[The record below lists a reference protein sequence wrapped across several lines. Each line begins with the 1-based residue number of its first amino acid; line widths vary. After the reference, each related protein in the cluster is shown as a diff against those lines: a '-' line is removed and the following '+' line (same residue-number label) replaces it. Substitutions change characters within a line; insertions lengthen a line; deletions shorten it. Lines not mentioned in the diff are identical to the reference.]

1 MVRPDR
7 ANWLDEAIAR
17 TAPGRPPEPDFDAW
31 RRRYPGALETLTQ
44 RTQRK
49 THRSDPL
56 PAAIAFGR
64 ELMRNPMIRLAAAA
78 MLAVA
83 VFMLV
88 RHLSG
93 RETAPYDRTA
103 IVADAA
109 QAELVRAEGL
119 FRQNDVSGLLT
130 LMETG
135 RYGTKVKIAG
145 YLERVGNASALSA
158 LEPLAAQWQGAP
170 DTNPFQKA
178 IDAIQQREQP
188 ASEPAPAQAEPNTV
202 SERRP
207 EGTPSSRSESLSP
220 QSPAAL
226 TAGSDPI
233 TYAGRV
239 VDETDN
245 AVPGVHVWGQV
256 LSNTFQN
263 SVLARETLT
272 DADGM
277 FRLTSA
283 RPVEGTEDLRVLY
296 FDHAD
301 YGLGWRTL
309 AGTDTDGNIQVTLYA
324 PGAVTGIVIDTLGQ
338 PIANARIEAEVHL
351 SANGQTDQLMLWDLT
366 DMALYAND
374 QGEFVLDRLPAP
386 ASLRLRVSAPG
397 YALYTTP
404 SDLPAGAF
412 PIEVGEEDL
421 RIVLEPGSAIA
432 GRIIYEDGTPYE
444 HRAVIIAEG
453 PGVHELVFA
462 TEEDGT
468 FASAGLPPGLYHLNA
483 MKDESKP
490 LCAPVEVQVDLAAG
504 TSQVVLKVLPADQPV
519 AVQVVDETTGGPL
532 ENVWVRAEFA
542 EGAEGSVAQARTD
555 RAGRCTLAIPLGR
568 YRVVAQGWK
577 NGRFSEFAEE
587 LALAREQ
594 TDAAVVIAMTARA
607 NVTGRLIDTNGN
619 PVTGFVQIGSD
630 RPGQTDPNGRFTVEE
645 PFGDAFEYKE
655 LWAYDNAQQMGKTLL
670 FRKADYTGELVIVL
684 EPCATLTGRIVN
696 EAGQARPDVRP
707 KLGICKPGGSTVYH
721 SRVPWTMT
729 VDKKALFV
737 VAGVPTG
744 LPMRISAKRKGLQG
758 GADVND
764 LLPGQICDVGD
775 IVLRGY
781 GGIDEKTDWT
791 GILEG
796 TITDENSE
804 PVVAVKVRAYT
815 GTDHFEAPTDRSG
828 HFMLTGLPK
837 GVRLNFSLYLDG
849 YGHCHKY
856 VYADS
861 DDGDM
866 QIFPQGWELLGKH
879 APPLSIAKWYN
890 CEPLTLEGLRGK
902 VVLLQIGVLLPLYG
916 EDLTTMQKVAEKYA
930 GQGLEI
936 IAVHQPLDVTWGGKV
951 TDDDLRR
958 FVTEGHVP
966 FAFCLDQERQT
977 YSAYAP
983 KATPAL
989 YLIDR
994 EGRVVISPTEDNLE
1008 ACIDQL
1014 LRR

>member
-1 MVRPDR
+1 MVRPEET
-7 ANWLDEAIAR
+7 NWLDEAIAR
-17 TAPGRPPEPDFDAW
+17 TTPGHPLVADFNAW
-31 RRRYPGALETLTQ
+31 RHQHAHALETLTQ
-44 RTQRK
+44 RAQRK
-49 THRSDPL
+49 AHRSGPL

-109 QAELVRAEGL
+109 QAELARAEGL

-135 RYGTKVKIAG
+135 RYGTKVKVAG
-145 YLERVGNASALSA
+145 YLEQIGGASALPT
-158 LEPLAAQWQGAP
+158 LEPLAAQWKGAP

-178 IDAIQQREQP
+178 IDAIHQREKP
-188 ASEPAPAQAEPNTV
+188 AAEPEPARAEPNAV
-202 SERRP
+202 SERLP
-207 EGTPSSRSESLSP
+207 EGTPSSQSERSSP
-220 QSPAAL
+220 QSPAAPA
-226 TAGSDPI
+226 AGSELI

-263 SVLARETLT
+263 SVLAQETLT
-272 DADGM
+272 DADGT
-277 FRLTSA
+277 FRLTVA
-283 RPVEGTEDLRVLY
+283 RPKEGSEIFRVLY

-301 YGLGWRTL
+301 YGLGWHTL
-309 AGTDTDGNIQVTLYA
+309 AGSDTNGNIQVTLYA
-324 PGAVTGIVIDTLGQ
+324 PGAVSGIVVDTLGQ
-338 PIANARIEAEVHL
+338 PIANARIEADVRL
-351 SANGQTDQLMLWDLT
+351 SANGQSDQLMLWDLT
-366 DMALYAND
+366 DTALYAND

-397 YALYTTP
+397 YALFTTP
-404 SDLPAGAF
+404 PNSTGEAF
-412 PIEVGEEDL
+412 SIEVGGESL

-432 GRIIYEDGTPYE
+432 GRIVYEDGTPYE

-462 TEEDGT
+462 TEDDGT
-468 FASAGLPPGLYHLNA
+468 FTSCELSPGLYHLNA

-542 EGAEGSVAQARTD
+542 EGAEGAVAQARTD
-555 RAGRCTLAIPLGR
+555 RAGRCTLAIPPGR
-568 YRVVAQGWK
+568 YRIVAQGWK

-594 TDAAVVIAMTARA
+594 TDAAVIIAMTARA
-607 NVTGRLIDTNGN
+607 NVTGRLVDTNGN
-619 PVTGFVQIGSD
+619 PVEGFVQIGSD
-630 RPGQTDPNGRFTVEE
+630 RPDKTDPNGRFTVEE
-645 PFGDAFEYKE
+645 PFGDAFEYKG
-655 LWAYDNAQQMGKTLL
+655 LWAYDNAQRIGKMFL

-696 EAGQARPDVRP
+696 EAGQVRANVMP
-707 KLGICKPGGSTVYH
+707 KLGVCKPGGGTVYY
-721 SRVPWTMT
+721 SRVPWTVT
-729 VDKKALFV
+729 VEKKGLFV

-744 LPMRISAKRKGLQG
+744 LAMRVSAESKGLQG
-758 GADVND
+758 WADVND
-764 LLPGQICDVGD
+764 LLPGQVRDVGD

-796 TITDENSE
+796 TITDENNE
-804 PVVAVKVRAYT
+804 PVVAVKVTAYT
-815 GTDHFEAPTDRSG
+815 GTDHFEATTNRSG
-828 HFMLTGLPK
+828 HFMLTGLPR

-866 QIFPQGWELLGKH
+866 QIFPQGWELLGKQ

-890 CEPLTLEGLRGK
+890 RKPLTLEELRGK

-916 EDLTTMQKVAEKYA
+916 EDLTAMQKVADKYA
-930 GQGLEI
+930 GRGLTI
-936 IAVHQPLDVTWGGKV
+936 IAVHQPLDVTWGGEV
-951 TDDDLRR
+951 TDDDLRK

-994 EGRVVISPTEDNLE
+994 EGRVVISPTKDNLD

-1014 LRR
+1014 LGR